1 MVDNM
6 ALRGPEYL
14 TIYSLGL
21 DARSCRDDHR
31 IAFLLLPLLQLFAAF
46 FLLFTFDE
54 MSEISF

>member
-1 MVDNM
+1 M
-6 ALRGPEYL
+6 ALRGPKHL

-46 FLLFTFDE
+46 FLPFTFDE